1 MIISLISI
9 VTFLKGA
16 RQAIGASQSAACVFY
31 AGYQRCAPSPLVDTG
46 QTTIVALL

>member
-16 RQAIGASQSAACVFY
+16 RQAVGASQSAACVFY
-31 AGYQRCAPSPLVDTG
+31 ACYQRCAPSPLVDTG